1 MALLGPF
8 VAASFFIL
16 QPRHFCVCGLSDK
29 EHGIKFAT
37 GRTEVCKIKHRS
49 ERKGAVYFA
58 GQEHVLI
65 AIGVYLIVI
74 LPVNSF
80 IEVMQMYNDTKLLNN
95 KQENPLSHINKRI
108 K

>member
-1 MALLGPF
+1 MQLLFSSSSPDIS
-8 VAASFFIL
+8 V
-16 QPRHFCVCGLSDK
+16 VCGLSDK
-29 EHGIKFAT
+29 EHGIKLLAT

-80 IEVMQMYNDTKLLNN
+80 IDVMQMYNDTKLLNN